1 MLALLAGAAL
11 RSVFLAAA
19 VGTGLRLLR
28 KRDPR
33 VPLMAWTLVLAAS
46 LSMPVAMP
54 LTSIAFP
61 HGVIPVEIIP
71 VEIIPAGIMPA
82 GITPAGITPAGI
94 TPAGITPAGQ
104 PPLEPDSMAQT
115 ETSPVTPH
123 NAPSAPAA
131 PSGIPPASQVR
142 WSELAS
148 FVYLA
153 VSGALTLRLLSGL
166 VLSWRIVRDAT
177 RVREDWVGH
186 LDVRVSQRVDAPATF
201 GSVIL
206 VPGDHP
212 AWTPAKRLAVLAHEG
227 AHVARHDFAIQLAA
241 GVNRMVFWFNPF
253 SWWLWR
259 HLSDLAEAASDDAA
273 VAGLDDRFGYAEILL
288 EMSGR
293 VSRLPSGVSMA
304 RRAAVGWRI
313 ERILS
318 ETPPAM
324 GMSRRDRA
332 MLSAGIVP
340 LAVALSF
347 LIILPV
353 PPSPQRPLAEGVPA
367 AVEIVIDEGGVEG
380 PKQPATP
387 DAPAIVAAGM
397 TSPTPVPIPTT
408 EVASPPPRPSTPPPL
423 SRAAT
428 SRHAPRL
435 LAGSAVTGPASRAMR
450 QPDSSQEVSDRSPGP
465 KAVNRVGT
473 PSYSANGP
481 DRTTGATGQSP
492 SFKTVAN
499 QTCRGTYQAVWGGF
513 FPILAQFHRGPGDAP
528 WVTFNFA
535 ARRPA
540 ELPVTINGSE
550 IRFASSRG
558 EIYTLSPS
566 GNMLLPPRYH
576 RLTGSAE
583 HPSGGTVELACGASI
598 HPL

>member
-11 RSVFLAAA
+11 RSVFLAAM

-28 KRDPR
+28 TRNPR

-46 LSMPVAMP
+46 LSMPVAMR

-61 HGVIPVEIIP
+61 RGVIPVEIIP
-71 VEIIPAGIMPA
+71 VEIIPVE
-82 GITPAGITPAGI
+82 
-94 TPAGITPAGQ
+94 ITPAGQ
-104 PPLEPDSMAQT
+104 PPLELDSLAQT
-115 ETSPVTPH
+115 ETSPVTPR
-123 NAPSAPAA
+123 NAPSAPAS
-131 PSGIPPASQVR
+131 PSSMPPGFQVR
-142 WSELAS
+142 WGELAS
-148 FVYLA
+148 FVYL
-153 VSGALTLRLLSGL
+153 VVFSALMLRLLSGL
-166 VLSWRIVRDAT
+166 LLSWRIVRAAT

-186 LDVRVSQRVDAPATF
+186 LDVRVSRCVDAPATF

-273 VAGLDDRFGYAEILL
+273 VAGLNDRFGYAEILL

-293 VSRLPSGVSMA
+293 VARLPSGVSMA

-318 ETPPAM
+318 EPPPAM
-324 GMSRRDRA
+324 SMSRRDRA
-332 MLSAGIVP
+332 MLSAGILP
-340 LAVALSF
+340 LAISLSF
-347 LIILPV
+347 LIILPA
-353 PPSPQRPLAEGVPA
+353 PPPPERPLLARMSA
-367 AVEIVIDEGGVEG
+367 AAEIVADDGRA
-380 PKQPATP
+380 KQPAPSDT
-387 DAPAIVAAGM
+387 AAIVAAGITPRPSVPDPAIEV
-397 TSPTPVPIPTT
+397 TSPP
-408 EVASPPPRPSTPPPL
+408 ARPSTPPPP

-428 SRHAPRL
+428 ADVPRHAARL
-435 LAGSAVTGPASRAMR
+435 LAGSALTAPASRTMR
-450 QPDSSQEVSDRSPGP
+450 QPNRTANNEGVADQTPGP
-465 KAVNRVGT
+465 KVVSAAGT
-473 PSYSANGP
+473 PSYSANGL
-481 DRTTGATGQSP
+481 DRTPGEGGQSP

-513 FPILAQFHRGPGDAP
+513 FPILAHFHRGPGDAP

-535 ARRPA
+535 SRQPA

-550 IRFASSRG
+550 IRFTSSRG

-566 GNMLLPPRYH
+566 RNMLLPPRYH

-583 HPSGGTVELACGASI
+583 HPSGGTVELACGAAV